1 MAQKTWTDLPPE
13 LLYHILDCVDI
24 QTIFSIRLI
33 FKNFRQFIDNYNKII
48 LNYDSAFSNNY
59 DVIRRVLQPK
69 NVSSLTIADNLY
81 TVKDPNRSIDKIFN
95 NIRQFTQLRSLILDN
110 IDDNNMNFLLQ
121 NLDSK
126 VLVTLSI
133 RANEWKNINIWSVI
147 SSTIRKWPI
156 RKLVLENFQF
166 TSVNIEWP
174 INEHLQYLYIG
185 TCELRQYL
193 QILNHLTHLKIL
205 IIEDWILDSMDK
217 TSSLSCD
224 FNRNTVLQSL
234 TVKDFS
240 LSMEELE
247 LFLSPTPSLT
257 HLKLISQRKKL
268 DSFLDGFYLKQLLQ
282 RRLPLLKK
290 FEFFFYY
297 VASSPN
303 INNIPSLKSLIKP
316 FRERFWLEEKHC
328 SVYIDFIFRSQTLR
342 IYTKPVKL
350 SEEYNITNNSDVDE
364 YPYFHNFYNWHNLIY
379 QDDPYRWTDTGSE
392 PRIRHNRIYRRELWR
407 HLMTGN
413 ACIISAKD
421 NISYIANQSVIQ
433 VVHPNFEEVRKNIH
447 FHQRFIFNL

>member
-1 MAQKTWTDLPPE
+1 MVLENNSSETNTNGIDSRQFHATPDSIDSQNSSLDLSKTGKFYRCNDVSRPPDVLYVNTNNTSVNQPMAQKTWTDLPPE

-268 DSFLDGFYLKQLLQ
+268 DSFLD
-282 RRLPLLKK
+282 
-290 FEFFFYY
+290 
-297 VASSPN
+297 ASSPN

-379 QDDPYRWTDTGSE
+379 QDDPY
-392 PRIRHNRIYRRELWR
+392 
-407 HLMTGN
+407 
-413 ACIISAKD
+413 
-421 NISYIANQSVIQ
+421 
-433 VVHPNFEEVRKNIH
+433 
-447 FHQRFIFNL
+447 